1 MYCEIHFINHLDTP
15 GSRGGVRQQRWIF
28 PFVSAPQKR
37 NTKTQPTPAVVIHL
51 SLIYRDSL
59 EKNHKTY
66 PGDFHTVLDVIFSV
80 LTQFW
85 NKALICIFSCVY
97 LPLLQPAQNK
107 EILNTYW
114 LRMPINLSF
123 SHFYD
128 VSDGLCLFSIYCRL
142 FWINFICWWY
152 FHNCSIK
159 TEI

>member
-15 GSRGGVRQQRWIF
+15 GSRGGVRQQRWI
-28 PFVSAPQKR
+28 PPCVSAPQKR
-37 NTKTQPTPAVVIHL
+37 NTETQPTPAVVIHL
-51 SLIYRDSL
+51 PLIYRDSL
-59 EKNHKTY
+59 EKNYKTY

-80 LTQFW
+80 LIQFQ

-97 LPLLQPAQNK
+97 LPLLHPAQNK

-114 LRMPINLSF
+114 LHMPINLSF

-128 VSDGLCLFSIYCRL
+128 VSDVLCLFSIYCRL

-152 FHNCSIK
+152 FHNCSIE